1 MGPSLGKERPSQD
14 DSALCS
20 CLTCTKIANVGS
32 GDSHPSAPLRAGF
45 FAKNAKN
52 GAREKWNPFLWWRK
66 RPTPHPTRSQRT
78 PCWVV
83 VVFGDAGSFDC
94 AEGIRKRI
102 PSLRSR

>member
-52 GAREKWNPFLWWRK
+52 GAPFFVVAQATNTPPNQIAENSLLGLWWCLGMRDLSTALK
-66 RPTPHPTRSQRT
+66 GF
-78 PCWVV
+78 VN
-83 VVFGDAGSFDC
+83 
-94 AEGIRKRI
+94 E
-102 PSLRSR
+102 SLRFAQDDRGF

>member
-52 GAREKWNPFLWWRK
+52 GAPFFVVAQA
-66 RPTPHPTRSQRT
+66 TNTHPTRSQRT

-83 VVFGDAGSFDC
+83 VGC
-94 AEGIRKRI
+94 GIFR
-102 PSLRSR
+102 LR